1 MKIYLDPEILF
12 LRTSAKLGGIPF
24 QIAFTIAER
33 KDTLILEG
41 GDHGFQMMARRPG
54 QSAQEFRA
62 WAVSE
67 FSDLDPTDVL
77 VKIRTSIRHIEVVVR
92 EEQRLR
98 KVKEFDKWVQFI
110 DWLGDADEVQ
120 MARYTVVIPL
130 SLYRAAQKLS
140 EKRRA
145 AGGRGTLREIQLAA
159 LEEYVERYS

>member
-12 LRTSAKLGGIPF
+12 LRTSAKLGGVPF

-67 FSDLDPTDVL
+67 YSDLDPTDVL
-77 VKIRTSIRHIEVVVR
+77 VKVRTSIRHIEVAVR
-92 EEQRLR
+92 ENGRLR

-110 DWLGDADEVQ
+110 DWLGDAEETE

-130 SLYRAAQKLS
+130 SLYKAVMKMA

-145 AGGRGTLREIQLAA
+145 AGGRGTLREVVLAA
-159 LEEYVERYS
+159 LEEYLERYS